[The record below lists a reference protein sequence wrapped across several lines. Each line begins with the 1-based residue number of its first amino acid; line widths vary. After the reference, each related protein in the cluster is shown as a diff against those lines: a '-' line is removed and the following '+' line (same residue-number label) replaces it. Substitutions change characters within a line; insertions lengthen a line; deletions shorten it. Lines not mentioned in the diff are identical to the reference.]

1 MDSTPRLALP
11 YLLPNQVQKRVTV
24 NEGLHALDVM
34 IDLSVQSLAVSV
46 EPASPAAGHAYIQ
59 PASPSGAEWTASEE
73 TSIAAYSDGAWL
85 VLVPP
90 DGTRAWVEDES
101 TLCVFTSSAWTP
113 LPIGAVT
120 QIGICTSASTANRL
134 AVKSV
139 AVLFSHDDVTP
150 GSGDMRH
157 AINRET
163 PGNTGSVLLQ
173 TDHDGGAELGL
184 IGTDDFEI
192 KLSPDGSAWT
202 TGLRL
207 AAADGRISLPAGFAD
222 PAGVLGSL
230 GLQYPL
236 GTIAD
241 DDTGTADF
249 GDFVYGSAI
258 LAIPNS
264 LTSGPVAFFFARM
277 ATTPALT
284 TMFSTGA
291 AFTVQTGEL
300 TGTTGEDGK
309 INFSATDEG
318 RLTVENRRGYGVA
331 YTLYAF
337 TR

>member
-1 MDSTPRLALP
+1 MDFTIRHGLP
-11 YLLPNQVQKRVTV
+11 FLLPNKAQKHVTLNEALQV
-24 NEGLHALDVM
+24 LDLM
-34 IDLSVQSLAVSV
+34 TGLSVRSRSMPDQ
-46 EPASPAAGHAYIQ
+46 PAMPAEGDAYIL
-59 PASPSGAEWTASEE
+59 PVDATDVAWATYPEN
-73 TSIAAYSDGAWL
+73 SIVAFLDGAWSL
-85 VLVPP
+85 LTTP
-90 DGTRAWVEDES
+90 DGCRAWIADET
-101 TLCVFTSSAWTP
+101 TLCILTSGTWTP
-113 LPIGAVT
+113 LSPDVFPVLGVNTDADP
-120 QIGICTSASTANRL
+120 STRL

-173 TDHDGGAELGL
+173 TDHYGGSELGL